1 MDKEKSFKRLI
12 IIVTTLSAFITAF
25 MSSAINVALPMIGKE
40 FNSGAILLSWI
51 ATSYLLTTAVL
62 LIPVGK
68 LSDIYG
74 RTKFLKIGTIIFT
87 SCSLLCGLSES
98 STMLLILRLL
108 QGVGSAMIFA
118 TSTAIL
124 VSAFPVNERG
134 KVIGINITFTY
145 TGLSTGPFLGG
156 LISQYLG
163 WRYIFHFNFLL
174 GIITVLLIVFL
185 LKTEWKEARE
195 EKFDV
200 TGSVIYVLS
209 LTLIMLGLTFLP
221 QFSGIALLISGIVI
235 LIIFI
240 KTEEK
245 KTNPVFN
252 VIVFKSSRTFTFSN
266 LSALINYSATFAIGF
281 LLSLYLQNVKGMS
294 SRDAGFILVT
304 QPVMMALLSPLAGK
318 LSDKIEPQKVA
329 SYGMAILTM
338 GLVIFIFISPEFEN
352 VYIIL
357 TLALIGFGF
366 ALFSSPNTNAI
377 MSSVEKKYYG
387 VASSTL
393 ASMRMIGQMFSMGI
407 VIVIFTAFIGKA
419 EISGANQNDFMI
431 SLRLLFVLFSIFC
444 FAGIFASLARG
455 KIHKK

>member
-25 MSSAINVALPMIGKE
+25 MSSAINVALPVIGKE
-40 FNSGAILLSWI
+40 FNSNAILLSWI

-62 LIPVGK
+62 LIPIGK

-87 SCSLLCGLSES
+87 TCSLICGLSES
-98 STMLLILRLL
+98 STMLLIFRLF
-108 QGVGSAMIFA
+108 QGVGSAMIFT

-124 VSAFPVNERG
+124 VSAFPVSERG
-134 KVIGINITFTY
+134 KVIGINITSVY
-145 TGLSTGPFLGG
+145 TGLSTGPFIGG

-163 WRYIFHFNFLL
+163 WRFIFHFNFLL
-174 GIITVLLIVFL
+174 GIITVLLIVFM
-185 LKTEWKEARE
+185 LKTEWKEAQE

-200 TGSVIYVLS
+200 FGSVIYVLS

-221 QFSGIALLISGIVI
+221 QFSGIALLISGIII
-235 LIIFI
+235 LLVFI
-240 KTEEK
+240 KLEANK
-245 KTNPVFN
+245 ANPVFN
-252 VIVFKSSRTFTFSN
+252 VVVFRSSRTFTFSN

-281 LLSLYLQNVKGMS
+281 LMSLYLQNVKNMT
-294 SRDAGFILVT
+294 SRDAGFILIT
-304 QPVMMALLSPLAGK
+304 QPVMMALFSPLAGK
-318 LSDKIEPQKVA
+318 LSDKIEPQKV
-329 SYGMAILTM
+329 SSFGMALLTI
-338 GLVIFIFISPEFEN
+338 GLIIFIFISPGFDL

-357 TLALIGFGF
+357 NLALIGFGF

-419 EISGANQNDFMI
+419 EISGANLNDFII
-431 SLRLLFVLFSIFC
+431 SLRLLFILFSVLC
-444 FAGIFASLARG
+444 FVGIFASLASG
-455 KIHKK
+455 KIHDS